1 MIVLLLF
8 GSLFLL
14 IALGLP
20 IALSIG
26 LPAIGLMLTPGVFP
40 AGVQISAL
48 GQTII
53 QLLFAGVDSF
63 DLLAIPLF
71 MLAGSIMETGG
82 ISRQLIDFSDSLV
95 GWVPGGLACA
105 VIVASM
111 FFAGISGSA
120 AADTAALGAIAIPA
134 MIRQGYPPAF
144 SAAVVAAGGAVGV
157 IIPPSIPMVIFGF
170 LTNVS
175 IAKLFA
181 GGMMVGVLFGLSFM
195 AVAVWHAWRH
205 KYGTRHPFSIERVWR
220 SLKEAIWALGAP
232 VIVLG
237 GILTGIVTVTEAAA
251 LAVFYALLVAMAV
264 NRKIKWSDMP
274 GLIIRS
280 QIVAATILFIIAMAK
295 VFTWLVAMKQTP
307 MLVQTAINALA
318 LPTWGLLLLVMAGLL
333 VIGCIMETTAAL
345 ILLVPVLAVIT
356 QQMGIDPI
364 QFGVL
369 MVVNLAIGMLT
380 PPVGICLFVSCGIS
394 GLPLGQVGRAAMPL
408 VAVAMAVLLIAC
420 YWPPIITW
428 FPSLIYK

>member
-1 MIVLLLF
+1 MTILLLF
-8 GSLFLL
+8 GCLFLL

-26 LPAIGLMLTPGVFP
+26 LPAIGFMLTPGVFP
-40 AGVQISAL
+40 ASVQISAL

-82 ISRQLIDFSDSLV
+82 ISRQLIDFSDSIV

-144 SAAVVAAGGAVGV
+144 SAALVAAGGSIGV

-181 GGMMVGVLFGLSFM
+181 GGMLVGVLFGLSFM
-195 AVAVWHAWRH
+195 AVAIWYAWRRN
-205 KYGTRHPFSIERVWR
+205 YGTRQSFSLKHVWA
-220 SLKEAIWALGAP
+220 SLKEAVWSLGAP

-251 LAVFYALLVAMAV
+251 LAVFYALLVAMAI
-264 NRKIKWSDMP
+264 NRKIKWKDMP
-274 GLIIRS
+274 DLIIRS
-280 QIVAATILFIIAMAK
+280 QIVAASILFIIAMAK
-295 VFTWLVAMKQTP
+295 VFTWLIAMKQTP
-307 MLVQTAINALA
+307 MLVQNAINSLA
-318 LPTWGLLLLVMAGLL
+318 LPPWGLLLLVMAGLL

-345 ILLVPVLAVIT
+345 ILLVPVLAAIT
-356 QQMGIDPI
+356 PQMGVDPI

-380 PPVGICLFVSCGIS
+380 PPVGICLFVACGIS
-394 GLPLGQVGRAAMPL
+394 GLALGQVGRAVMPF
-408 VAVAMAVLLIAC
+408 VAVAIVSLLIAC
-420 YWPPIITW
+420 YWPPLTLW

>member
-1 MIVLLLF
+1 MIIVLLF
-8 GSLFLL
+8 GVLFLF

-26 LPAIGLMLTPGVFP
+26 LPAIGFMLTPGVFP
-40 AGVQISAL
+40 ASVQLSAL

-95 GWVPGGLACA
+95 GWVRGGLACA
-105 VIVASM
+105 VVVASM

-144 SAAVVAAGGAVGV
+144 SAALVAAGGSIGV

-181 GGMMVGVLFGLSFM
+181 GGMMVGILFGLSFM
-195 AVAVWHAWRH
+195 ALSVWLAWRH
-205 KYGTRHPFSIERVWR
+205 QWGTRNTFSLKKIGTA
-220 SLKEAIWALGAP
+220 LKEAFWSLGAP

-237 GILTGIVTVTEAAA
+237 GILLGIVTVTEAAA
-251 LAVFYALLVAMAV
+251 LAVFYALFVAMAV
-264 NRKIKWSDMP
+264 NHRIKWKDMP
-274 GLIIRS
+274 ALIIRS

-295 VFTWLVAMKQTP
+295 MFTWLLAMKQTP
-307 MLVQTAINALA
+307 MLLQNAIQSLA
-318 LPTWGLLLLVMAGLL
+318 LPPWGLLLLVMVGLL
-333 VIGCIMETTAAL
+333 IVGCIMETTAAL
-345 ILLVPVLAVIT
+345 ILLVPVLAAIT
-356 QQMGIDPI
+356 PQMGVDPI

-380 PPVGICLFVSCGIS
+380 PPVGICLFVACGIS
-394 GLPLGQVGRAAMPL
+394 GLPLGQVGRAVMPL
-408 VAVAMAVLLIAC
+408 VAVAIAALLIAC
-420 YWPPIITW
+420 YWPPLTLW